1 MSRTLVV
8 FILLGIKEGDVFVS
22 RRGLSCG
29 DGACLDTLLDAGLCS
44 SWLLTVATLPMLRKI
59 ETGKKSDARK
69 TGVKT
74 KRMTAKTQVVSKL
87 RYSEFE

>member
-1 MSRTLVV
+1 MSRILVV
-8 FILLGIKEGDVFVS
+8 LILSGIKVEDVFVFMS
-22 RRGLSCG
+22 GLSCG

-59 ETGKKSDARK
+59 ETGKNSDARK